1 MKLIVIYLKMTL
13 ANLLELQKSIRDKSQ
28 ILEKLK
34 ESQIVIDDAEEL
46 EKYFPHFRYDYS
58 LILSYFIF
66 LPHKFSLIT
75 LD

>member
-1 MKLIVIYLKMTL
+1 MTL

-58 LILSYFIF
+58 LILSYLFSYFIF

>member
-1 MKLIVIYLKMTL
+1 MTL

-46 EKYFPHFRYDYS
+46 EKYSHLLSSYHNS
-58 LILSYFIF
+58 LFLFI
-66 LPHKFSLIT
+66 HKFSKLSIYSSFLTMT